1 MEASL
6 KMVLKMV
13 VMFFAVV
20 STMFGGVQGNE
31 VVQWNEK
38 KVCIPVIPC
47 GRQMVCCSQPPPVKA
62 TNS

>member
-13 VMFFAVV
+13 VMLFAVV

-31 VVQWNEK
+31 K
-38 KVCIPVIPC
+38 KICIPVIPC
-47 GRQMVCCSQPPPVKA
+47 GRQMVCCSSPPPAKA
-62 TNS
+62 TNP